1 MVDPKEREKLKQDLI
16 QRDDMDSL
24 SNFFRSLVVRPT
36 SQELTQPVV
45 QEKQEISPPKDA
57 LVEELLAQNSE
68 ERDQYYQDLL
78 TGLQAGAGE
87 FSMQP
92 GQPEVYT
99 GPTKEEL
106 FKSLIAAEQS
116 QLSKEEA
123 VTPDILKKQ
132 VDLEQELEKL
142 PQIKPKPV
150 IAEQPQPEEDK
161 EQPKAETTDEPVFA
175 EKPKS
180 YYDIFDINLFRKG
193 YNFHNPRTDDD
204 RTGEIWTGRYNE
216 AMKIETPEILQNTV
230 DRVLKA
236 FPELNS
242 KNKGNFY
249 NEDFFIKLGK
259 FESNAGQNLF
269 NPKTRDYGMFQLNE
283 DNLKRIF
290 GDTKDFVN
298 DTYKKGPKKGKKISA
313 EEAKKRGKKANE
325 TFKNSFGVYYGKGIE
340 NITNIT
346 AEELKELFVKD
357 RGEFLKLIKN
367 NHDVNLGIAIS
378 GSILPNLQK

>member
-1 MVDPKEREKLKQDLI
+1 MIDPKALDALYATLSDIEAANKPVEVTEEQQKASP
-16 QRDDMDSL
+16 QRD
-24 SNFFRSLVVRPT
+24 V
-36 SQELTQPVV
+36 
-45 QEKQEISPPKDA
+45 
-57 LVEELLAQNSE
+57 LVEELEEQNSQKLSDMYE
-68 ERDQYYQDLL
+68 SMM
-78 TGLQAGAGE
+78 AGAGE
-87 FSMQP
+87 F
-92 GQPEVYT
+92 GTGEYK
-99 GPTKEEL
+99 GPTK
-106 FKSLIAAEQS
+106 K
-116 QLSKEEA
+116 QLGLTPKAIVDEGPQDFMVKEE
-123 VTPDILKKQ
+123 VITPNVLKQQ

-161 EQPKAETTDEPVFA
+161 EQPKAETIEEPVFA

-193 YNFHNPRTDDD
+193 YNFHNPSDDD

-357 RGEFLKLIKN
+357 RGEFLELIKN

>member
-1 MVDPKEREKLKQDLI
+1 MVMFRKEDAQKITQELQNKDTKTTYDNEVESLKD
-16 QRDDMDSL
+16 
-24 SNFFRSLVVRPT
+24 FFRTVIGKPT
-36 SQELTQPVV
+36 T
-45 QEKQEISPPKDA
+45 
-57 LVEELLAQNSE
+57 EEEETAQLLAQNSK

-116 QLSKEEA
+116 QLSKEKA

-142 PQIKPKPV
+142 PQIKPETK
-150 IAEQPQPEEDK
+150 EDK
-161 EQPKAETTDEPVFA
+161 EQPKAETIEEPVFA

-180 YYDIFDINLFRKG
+180 YYNIFDINLFRKG
-193 YNFHNPRTDDD
+193 YNFHNPSDDD

-357 RGEFLKLIKN
+357 RSEFLELIKN

>member
-1 MVDPKEREKLKQDLI
+1 MVMFRKEDAQKITQELQNKDTKTTYDNEVESLKD
-16 QRDDMDSL
+16 
-24 SNFFRSLVVRPT
+24 FFRTVIGKPT
-36 SQELTQPVV
+36 T
-45 QEKQEISPPKDA
+45 
-57 LVEELLAQNSE
+57 EEEETAQLLAQNSE

-161 EQPKAETTDEPVFA
+161 EHPKAETTDEPVFA

-193 YNFHNPRTDDD
+193 YNFHNPSDDD

-357 RGEFLKLIKN
+357 RSEFLELIKN

>member
-1 MVDPKEREKLKQDLI
+1 MIDPKERERLKQDLI
-16 QRDDMDSL
+16 QRENMDSL

-45 QEKQEISPPKDA
+45 QEKKPSMEAIRVNI
-57 LVEELLAQNSE
+57 VEDPEKKLAEEFSDNYENLLK
-68 ERDQYYQDLL
+68 
-78 TGLQAGAGE
+78 GLQAGAGE

-99 GPTKEEL
+99 GPVSDLGATREEL
-106 FKSLIAAEQS
+106 LQAMINAEQS
-116 QLSKEEA
+116 KLGEETKKDLASELGVIKETEQPKLSKE
-123 VTPDILKKQ
+123 
-132 VDLEQELEKL
+132 
-142 PQIKPKPV
+142 
-150 IAEQPQPEEDK
+150 
-161 EQPKAETTDEPVFA
+161 EQPKAEITEDKEEPKTETTEEPVFA

-193 YNFHNPRTDDD
+193 YNFHNPSDDD
-204 RTGEIWTGRYNE
+204 RKGKIWTGRYNE

-236 FPELNS
+236 FPELNN
-242 KNKGNFY
+242 KDKGNFY

-313 EEAKKRGKKANE
+313 EEAKRRGKEANK
-325 TFKNSFGVYYGKGIE
+325 TFKNSFSVYYGKGIE

-357 RGEFLKLIKN
+357 RSEFLELIKS